1 VASRTNPLL
10 VTLLLAGAPLL
21 AQAAP
26 PAPDSGAILQQI
38 QPVLPPAPS
47 STGTGLTVEQPNG
60 ATPPVTAP
68 VLIKT
73 LQITGNDKV
82 ATPIL
87 HALVADAEGKN
98 LTLPDLVRLA
108 DRISDYYQTHGYPL
122 TRAIIPLQT
131 IHDGVVVIQVIEARY
146 GEVRLDNH
154 SQVNDPLL
162 QATLAPLQSS
172 QPISAPPLDRTL
184 LLLSDIPGVVVN
196 ATLQPGTAVGTSD
209 LVVAT
214 TSGANVTG
222 SAAVDNYGNRY
233 TGNARI
239 GGTVNFIDPLRHG
252 DVLSLSA
259 LSSGGAMN
267 YGRVG
272 YESVLNG
279 VGTSLGGAYS
289 FLDYKLGDGLNAL
302 DSHGTAGVGSLWAK
316 QTLVRSRDFNL
327 YAQVQYDRTDLHDD
341 IGASSIRT
349 DRHLDNWTLSVTG
362 DARDGFLSGGV
373 STWSTGWTTGSV
385 GFDNAQ
391 AQLADAGSARTEGG
405 FSRWNASFARLQR
418 LSATN
423 SLYLAFSG
431 QWADGNL
438 DSAEKMNIG
447 GPYTVRAY
455 EMGAISADTGH
466 LETIEFRHDL
476 ILTPNSQWQAVAF
489 VDTAHVTINRTTWV
503 SGINS
508 ATLSGAG
515 AGLDWTG
522 PHQFHARIYVAT
534 PIGPTPILVG
544 STASTRVWAEIGKNF

>member
-1 VASRTNPLL
+1 
-10 VTLLLAGAPLL
+10 
-21 AQAAP
+21 
-26 PAPDSGAILQQI
+26 
-38 QPVLPPAPS
+38 
-47 STGTGLTVEQPNG
+47 VEQSNG
-60 ATPPVTAP
+60 ATPPGTAP

-73 LQITGNDKV
+73 LQITGNDKI

-87 HALVADAEGKN
+87 HALVADAEGKD

-108 DRISDYYQTHGYPL
+108 DRITDYYQTHGYPL
-122 TRAIIPLQT
+122 TRAIIPPQT
-131 IHDGVVVIQVIEARY
+131 IRDGVVVIEVIEARY
-146 GEVRLDNH
+146 GKVQLENH
-154 SQVNDPLL
+154 SRVNDPLL
-162 QATLAPLQSS
+162 QATLAPLQSD
-172 QPISAPPLDRTL
+172 QAISGPPLDRSL
-184 LLLSDIPGVVVN
+184 LMLSDIPGVVVN
-196 ATLQPGTAVGTSD
+196 ATLQPGAAVGTSD

-214 TSGANVTG
+214 TSGADVSG
-222 SAAVDNYGNRY
+222 SVALDNYGNRY

-239 GGTVNFIDPLRHG
+239 GGTVNFIDPLHHG
-252 DVLSLSA
+252 DELSLSA
-259 LSSGGAMN
+259 LSSGGDMN

-279 VGTSLGGAYS
+279 LGTSLGGAYS
-289 FLDYKLGDGLNAL
+289 LLDYKLGDGLSAL

-316 QTLVRSRDFNL
+316 QVLVRSRDFNL
-327 YAQVQYDRTDLHDD
+327 YGQVQYDRMDLHDD
-341 IGASSIRT
+341 IGASAIRT

-373 STWSTGWTTGSV
+373 TTWSTGWTAGSV

-405 FSRWNASFARLQR
+405 FSRWNGSFARLQR

-431 QWADGNL
+431 QWANGNL

-455 EMGAISADTGH
+455 EMGAISADMGH
-466 LETIEFRHDL
+466 LETIEFRHDFV
-476 ILTPNSQWQAVAF
+476 LTPNSQWQAVAF
-489 VDTAHVTINRTTWV
+489 IDSAHVTINRNTWV

-522 PHQFHARIYVAT
+522 PHQWHARVYVAT
-534 PIGPTPILVG
+534 PIGPTPVVVG
-544 STASTRVWAEIGKNF
+544 STSSTRVWVEIGKGF